1 MGKAI
6 LVRDLAVVVL
16 VIMLSI
22 IPSTMSYQ
30 APLVARSAVSS
41 VQMSAISPGDIGTT
55 KPLGVYD
62 PLQLM
67 TKNPEKYR
75 RFQEME
81 IKHGRMA
88 MAACAHVFVVGA
100 GFKFPGYIS
109 YLSFPP
115 LKFEDIPAS
124 PVASWET
131 LPQAGW
137 AQIVCLIA
145 ILDNSLFAQ
154 DPNLEP
160 GNTVGDCIPWVRY
173 SDPVVKQFKLN
184 AERNNGRA
192 AMMGIIGMIIHEN
205 LTGNPIWPLEWA
217 GN

>member
-1 MGKAI
+1 MA
-6 LVRDLAVVVL
+6 LTPRAPHLAVVAL
-16 VIMLSI
+16 IIMLSI

-30 APLVARSAVSS
+30 APLAARSVST

-81 IKHGRMA
+81 IKHGRMS

-145 ILDNSLFAQ
+145 IIDNSLFAQ
-154 DPNLEP
+154 DPNLAP
-160 GNTVGDCIPWVRY
+160 GDVVGDKIPWVRY
-173 SDPVVKQFKLN
+173 SDPAVKEFKLN

-192 AMMGIIGMIIHEN
+192 AMMGIVGMVIHEV
-205 LTGNPIWPLEWA
+205 LTGNPLFPLA
-217 GN
+217 APIA